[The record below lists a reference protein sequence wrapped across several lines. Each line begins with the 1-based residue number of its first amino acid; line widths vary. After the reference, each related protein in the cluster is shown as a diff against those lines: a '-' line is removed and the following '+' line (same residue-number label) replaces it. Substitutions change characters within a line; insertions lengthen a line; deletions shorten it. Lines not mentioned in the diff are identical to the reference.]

1 MEFNRKAS
9 LSHTVASNITDL
21 IIGGQYQQGDK
32 IPNEME
38 LIKRLEVSRSTV
50 REAIKT
56 LVSQN
61 ILEIR
66 RGSGTFVCDKP
77 GIAEDPL
84 GFRFISD
91 KIGLALDLLE
101 IRLVLEPHI
110 AEKAAERAGDEEIRG
125 IAAQCDVVEELILS
139 GGSYEEE
146 DVLFH
151 TKIAQAAKNA
161 VIPNLIPVI
170 NSTIFL
176 LMRVTNTALRKETI
190 LTHRAIAEAIQARDG
205 DGARNAMIEHILYN
219 QRFVEKLKSD
229 RETASCGT
237 SVPVNNE

>member
-1 MEFNRKAS
+1 MGFNRKAS
-9 LSHTVASNITDL
+9 LSHTVERNITDL
-21 IIGGQYQQGDK
+21 IIDGYYQRGDK
-32 IPNEME
+32 IPNEIE
-38 LIKRLEVSRSTV
+38 LSKKFEVSRSTV

-56 LVSQN
+56 LASRN

-84 GFRFISD
+84 GFRFIND
-91 KIGLALDLLE
+91 KIKLALDLLE

-110 AEKAAERAGDEEIRG
+110 AEKAAERAGDEEIKG
-125 IAAQCDVVEELILS
+125 IVAQCGVVEELILS

-161 VIPNLIPVI
+161 VIPTLIPVI

-190 LTHRAIAEAIQARDG
+190 LTHRAIAEAIQARNG
-205 DGARNAMIEHILYN
+205 ESARNAMMEHIMYN
-219 QRFVEKLKSD
+219 QRFVEKLKTD
-229 RETASCGT
+229 REMDS
-237 SVPVNNE
+237 SVISVLTGEM

>member
-9 LSHTVASNITDL
+9 LSHTVERNITDL
-21 IIGGQYQQGDK
+21 IIEGYYRQGDK
-32 IPNEME
+32 IPNETD
-38 LIKRLEVSRSTV
+38 LSKKFEVSRSTV

-56 LVSQN
+56 LVSRN

-66 RGSGTFVCDKP
+66 RGSGTFVCEKP
-77 GIAEDPL
+77 GIADDPL

-101 IRLVLEPHI
+101 IRLLLEPHI
-110 AEKAAERAGDEEIRG
+110 AEKAAERAGDEEIKD
-125 IAAQCDVVEELILS
+125 IVAQCDALEDIILK
-139 GGSYEEE
+139 GTSYEEE

-161 VIPNLIPVI
+161 VIPTLIPVI
-170 NSTIFL
+170 NSAIFL

-190 LTHRAIAEAIQARDG
+190 LTHRAIADAIQVRNG
-205 DGARNAMIEHILYN
+205 TGARNAMMEHIMYN

-229 RETASCGT
+229 REKAST
-237 SVPVNNE
+237 I

>member
-1 MEFNRKAS
+1 MGRTS
-9 LSHTVASNITDL
+9 LSHNVAGNIVDL
-21 IIGGQYQQGDK
+21 IVSGQYRQGDK

-38 LIKRLEVSRSTV
+38 LSQRLGVSRSTI

-56 LVSQN
+56 LVSQH

-66 RGSGTFVCDKP
+66 RGAGTFVCDKL

-91 KIGLALDLLE
+91 KLRLALDLLE

-110 AEKAAERAGDEEIRG
+110 AEKAAKRATEEEITG
-125 IAAQCDVVEELILS
+125 ILAQCRRVEELIL
-139 GGSYEEE
+139 GGGPYEE
-146 DVLFH
+146 DDILFH
-151 TKIAQAAKNA
+151 TKIAQAARNA

-170 NSTIFL
+170 NSTIFI

-190 LTHRAIAEAIQARDG
+190 LTHRAIAEAIQARNG
-205 DGARNAMIEHILYN
+205 EAARKAMIDHIMYN
-219 QRFVEKLKSD
+219 QRFVEKLKAEQD
-229 RETASCGT
+229 KGVDLERGGT
-237 SVPVNNE
+237 K